1 MKDMGVSLNNI
12 SPKERE
18 NAVMGTISVII
29 PISERYDDI
38 EEIYQEY
45 KLAFTQANIPV
56 EMIFVV
62 DGDMDGVYQTL
73 KTLKNRGENLTIIK
87 HARRFGESAA
97 IMNGF
102 KVSSGGLIMT
112 LPAYRQVEATE
123 LPKLIGELDNCD
135 MVVVR
140 RWPRGDSWLN
150 QMQTKIFHRM
160 VRFLAGEVSRDI
172 GCSVRIFKRGILQEI
187 NLYGDMHRFLPV
199 LSIRQ
204 GFRIKEIDLK
214 QSSRERHV
222 RTYPLGIYLR
232 RVIDLLTVFFLIKFT
247 RKPLRFFGLTG
258 TSVLLMGMAITIYLI
273 IARLFYGVGLSDRP
287 LFLVGIL
294 FLVLGIQIF
303 AIGLIGEII
312 IFTHVK
318 EIKEYIVE
326 ETIN

>member
-1 MKDMGVSLNNI
+1 MG
-12 SPKERE
+12 K
-18 NAVMGTISVII
+18 ISVII
-29 PISERYDDI
+29 PISERHDDI

-45 KLAFTQANIPV
+45 KQALAQTKNPV

-62 DGDMDGVYQTL
+62 DGEMNGVYQTL
-73 KTLKNRGENLTIIK
+73 KSLKNRGENLVIIK
-87 HARRFGESAA
+87 HSKKFGESAA

-102 KVSSGGLIMT
+102 KVSSGNIIMT
-112 LPAYRQVEATE
+112 LPAYRQVEANE
-123 LPKLIGELDNCD
+123 LPKLIEELHNCD
-135 MVVVR
+135 MVVAR
-140 RWPRGDSWLN
+140 RWPRYDSWLN
-150 QMQTKIFHRM
+150 RLQTKIFHRM

-172 GCSVRIFKRGILQEI
+172 GCSVRVFKREILLEI
-187 NLYGDMHRFLPV
+187 SLYGDHHRFLPI

-214 QSSRERHV
+214 QSSKERHV

-258 TSVLLMGMAITIYLI
+258 SAILLTGMAITIYLI

>member
-1 MKDMGVSLNNI
+1 MGVSLKNNI
-12 SPKERE
+12 RQERE
-18 NAVMGTISVII
+18 KTAMETISVII

-45 KLAFTQANIPV
+45 KHALGQTKNPV

-62 DGDMDGVYQTL
+62 DGEMDGVYQTL
-73 KTLKNRGENLTIIK
+73 KSLKYRGENLVIIK
-87 HARRFGESAA
+87 HSKWFGESAA

-102 KVSSGGLIMT
+102 KVSSGDIIMT

-123 LPKLIGELDNCD
+123 LPKLINELHNCD

-140 RWPRGDSWLN
+140 RWPRYDSWLN
-150 QMQTKIFHRM
+150 RMQTKIFHQM
-160 VRFLAGEVSRDI
+160 VRIMAGEASRDI
-172 GCSVRIFKRGILQEI
+172 GCNVRVFRREILNEI
-187 NLYGDMHRFLPV
+187 NLYGDLHRFLPI
-199 LSIRQ
+199 LSQRQ
-204 GFRIKEIDLK
+204 GFKIKEIDLK
-214 QSSRERHV
+214 QSANEQHV
-222 RTYPLGIYLR
+222 RTYPLGVYLR
-232 RVIDLLTVFFLIKFT
+232 RLIDLLTVFFLIKFS

-258 TSVLLMGMAITIYLI
+258 TSVLLTGMAITLYLV

-287 LFLVGIL
+287 LFLIGIL

-326 ETIN
+326 EIIN

>member
-1 MKDMGVSLNNI
+1 MG
-12 SPKERE
+12 K
-18 NAVMGTISVII
+18 ISVII
-29 PISERYDDI
+29 PISERHDDI

-45 KLAFTQANIPV
+45 KQALAQTKNPV

-62 DGDMDGVYQTL
+62 DGEMNGVYQTL
-73 KTLKNRGENLTIIK
+73 KSLKNRGENLVIIK
-87 HARRFGESAA
+87 HSKKFGESAA

-102 KVSSGGLIMT
+102 KVSSGNIIMT

-123 LPKLIGELDNCD
+123 IPKLIEELHNCD
-135 MVVVR
+135 MVVAR
-140 RWPRGDSWLN
+140 RWPRYDSWLN
-150 QMQTKIFHRM
+150 RLQTKIFHRM

-172 GCSVRIFKRGILQEI
+172 GCSVRVFKREILLEI
-187 NLYGDMHRFLPV
+187 SLYGDHHRFLPI

-214 QSSRERHV
+214 QSSKERHV

-258 TSVLLMGMAITIYLI
+258 SAILLTGMAITIYLI